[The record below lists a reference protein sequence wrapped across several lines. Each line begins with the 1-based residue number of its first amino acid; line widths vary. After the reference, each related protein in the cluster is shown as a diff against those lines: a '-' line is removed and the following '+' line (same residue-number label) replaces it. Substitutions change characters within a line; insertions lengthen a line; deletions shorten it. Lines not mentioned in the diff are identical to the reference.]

1 MMAPWRS
8 AGYRGLIWMLSQER
22 LTTQAKVESE
32 LDRCDREAG
41 GGDLPRVS
49 HGGDSPCVWL
59 SSLSDLCS
67 FHFAGRAPD

>member
-1 MMAPWRS
+1 
-8 AGYRGLIWMLSQER
+8 MLSKER

-41 GGDLPRVS
+41 GGGLPKVS
-49 HGGDSPCVWL
+49 HGGDSPCVWV

-67 FHFAGRAPD
+67 FRFAGRAPD